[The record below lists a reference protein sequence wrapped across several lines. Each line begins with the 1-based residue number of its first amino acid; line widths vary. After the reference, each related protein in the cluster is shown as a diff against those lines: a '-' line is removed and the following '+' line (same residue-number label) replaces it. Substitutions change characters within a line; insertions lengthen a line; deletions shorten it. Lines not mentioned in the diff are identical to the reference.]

1 MIGRRKVST
10 VSELSQ
16 AVVLSTDE
24 RFLQHPERG
33 AAWRALAAKAY
44 MDRTWGDCYGYLLV
58 ATGRAEVMVDEILS
72 PWDAAALQPIIE
84 EAGGVFTDWTGQRTS
99 FGGNA
104 IATNGALD
112 AQVRGLLAREEGVML
127 DLSKLDFTKGNGLV
141 TVVTQDARSGDVLMV
156 AHADREALER
166 TLATGEMHYRSR
178 TRGLWHKGATS
189 GNVQRVVSLTAD
201 CDGDAVLARVEKAG
215 PACHTGEE
223 TCFGPGRLDALVALD
238 ATIAQRAAQAPVPGE
253 KPSYTRRLLDD
264 RNLRLKKIGEEGA
277 ELVTACADGDKARA
291 VEEAAD
297 VLYHLLVAVRP
308 LGLTLDDVKQVLAQ
322 RAAKRNP

>member
-1 MIGRRKVST
+1 
-10 VSELSQ
+10 
-16 AVVLSTDE
+16 
-24 RFLQHPERG
+24 
-33 AAWRALAAKAY
+33 
-44 MDRTWGDCYGYLLV
+44 
-58 ATGRAEVMVDEILS
+58 
-72 PWDAAALQPIIE
+72 
-84 EAGGVFTDWTGQRTS
+84 
-99 FGGNA
+99 
-104 IATNGALD
+104 
-112 AQVRGLLAREEGVML
+112 ML
-127 DLSKLDFTKGNGLV
+127 DLSKLDFSKGNGLV
-141 TVVTQDARSGDVLMV
+141 TVVTQDARSGDLLMV

-189 GNVQRVVSLTAD
+189 GNVQRVVSLAAD

-215 PACHTGEE
+215 PACHTGQE

-238 ATIAQRAAQAPVPGE
+238 ATISERAAQAPDPGQ

-264 RNLRLKKIGEEGA
+264 RNLRLKKIGEEAA

-308 LGLTLDDVKQVLAQ
+308 LGITLDDVKQVLAR
-322 RAAKRNP
+322 RAAPPPR

>member
-1 MIGRRKVST
+1 
-10 VSELSQ
+10 
-16 AVVLSTDE
+16 
-24 RFLQHPERG
+24 
-33 AAWRALAAKAY
+33 
-44 MDRTWGDCYGYLLV
+44 
-58 ATGRAEVMVDEILS
+58 
-72 PWDAAALQPIIE
+72 
-84 EAGGVFTDWTGQRTS
+84 
-99 FGGNA
+99 
-104 IATNGALD
+104 
-112 AQVRGLLAREEGVML
+112 ML

-141 TVVTQDARSGDVLMV
+141 TVVTQDARSGDLLMV
-156 AHADREALER
+156 AHADLEALER

-189 GNVQRVVSLTAD
+189 GNVQKVVSLTAD

-238 ATIAQRAAQAPVPGE
+238 ATISERAAKPPEPGQ
-253 KPSYTRRLLDD
+253 KPSYTRRLLED
-264 RNLRLKKIGEEGA
+264 RNLRLKKIGEEAA

-308 LGLTLDDVKQVLAQ
+308 LGITLDDVKDVLAR
-322 RAAKRNP
+322 RAAGPVKG